1 MSQLRNPAVKATNT
15 VEEQQDNL
23 PDLLRDIC
31 HGIEEYS
38 KEEGQSSEQKALSL
52 DKGSPFRRPSL

>member
-1 MSQLRNPAVKATNT
+1 MKATNT

-52 DKGSPFRRPSL
+52 DKGSHFRRPSL